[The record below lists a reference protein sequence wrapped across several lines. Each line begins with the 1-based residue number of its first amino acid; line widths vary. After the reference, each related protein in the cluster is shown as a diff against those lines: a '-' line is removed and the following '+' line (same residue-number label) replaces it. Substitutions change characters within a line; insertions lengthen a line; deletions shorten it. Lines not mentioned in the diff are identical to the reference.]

1 MKRVSRMML
10 FGVVFLIFSLFLCV
24 NAYAFTDDGSIEN
37 DILEISGA
45 DKIDTSYV
53 QEYLDEYSIAIDDAD
68 SIRNI
73 SIKTVL
79 SAVINIFIEKVQM
92 PLRLLAI
99 SVGVIFITAAL
110 KECEA
115 DSSLNCRSI
124 AVLVC
129 AAGLCPYFAECIETT
144 CTAVCEGADF
154 LSGFV
159 PVFSAITLFSGSP
172 GVSGVYSS
180 AMLSFCAVATSIATH
195 ILMPVLSCILA
206 LSIVNAATPVLRLAA
221 LIGAVK
227 KLMTGALL
235 LIMVIFVGLLSLQT
249 LVASSTDSLSMRTSK
264 YIVSSS
270 IPIVG
275 SAVGEAYSSVV
286 AGIGVIRSSTG
297 AFGVICVAFIS
308 LPVLISAFAMYTAVK
323 SAGFVAEIFGVDE
336 LKSLFNDI
344 SSVLSIA
351 LAVLVCFF
359 LMALICTAMVMT
371 MVKG

>member
-1 MKRVSRMML
+1 M
-10 FGVVFLIFSLFLCV
+10 FS
-24 NAYAFTDDGSIEN
+24 
-37 DILEISGA
+37 
-45 DKIDTSYV
+45 
-53 QEYLDEYSIAIDDAD
+53 
-68 SIRNI
+68 
-73 SIKTVL
+73 
-79 SAVINIFIEKVQM
+79 
-92 PLRLLAI
+92 
-99 SVGVIFITAAL
+99 
-110 KECEA
+110 
-115 DSSLNCRSI
+115 
-124 AVLVC
+124 
-129 AAGLCPYFAECIETT
+129 
-144 CTAVCEGADF
+144 
-154 LSGFV
+154 
-159 PVFSAITLFSGSP
+159 
-172 GVSGVYSS
+172 
-180 AMLSFCAVATSIATH
+180 CAVATSIATH